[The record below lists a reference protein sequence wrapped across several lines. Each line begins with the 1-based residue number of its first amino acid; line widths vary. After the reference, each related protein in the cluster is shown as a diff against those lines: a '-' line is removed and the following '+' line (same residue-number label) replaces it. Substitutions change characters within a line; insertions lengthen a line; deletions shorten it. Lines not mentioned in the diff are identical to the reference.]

1 MEAATP
7 LRKSQVRTV
16 GDSLAIEDLIVED
29 EAAVRLVRERE
40 QAGED
45 PVSTVVDAIEIGA
58 RVLDREQTGANA
70 EFVRTEFGKASRE
83 AEEQF
88 AERAREIT
96 DELTE
101 SLEQVFGPESG
112 VLAKAFETHFSDGS
126 SDAVQNRV
134 KAIVTEL
141 MANARSDL
149 LKQFSSAD
157 GENPLA
163 DFKQQSVAAIRDAAK
178 RQQESLDRVGERM
191 AGLEVKVEGLQKEN
205 EKLEELEEE
214 RERGTAKGRSY
225 EELVTEVVEQIAA
238 DQGDDAEGVGDQKG
252 PAGKRG
258 DVLSAIEGC
267 RGPALGRIVL
277 EAKNSKLTR
286 PKAIAELDE
295 ALEQRDA
302 QYALLVVPD
311 EDKAPAKTET
321 LREFGGG
328 NKMVVVYDPEEDN
341 RLALE
346 LAYKLA
352 RARVLMARS
361 DAEGVDAG
369 AIGETTERALS
380 TMDEVRKIKQHLTGA
395 KSSIDK
401 GDELLEAMA
410 QRVRVH
416 LREIEDLLRPAG
428 EDADAGQL
436 DLE

>member
-16 GDSLAIEDLIVED
+16 GESLAIEDLIVED

-238 DQGDDAEGVGDQKG
+238 DQGDDAEGVGDQ
-252 PAGKRG
+252 
-258 DVLSAIEGC
+258 
-267 RGPALGRIVL
+267 
-277 EAKNSKLTR
+277 
-286 PKAIAELDE
+286 
-295 ALEQRDA
+295 
-302 QYALLVVPD
+302 
-311 EDKAPAKTET
+311 
-321 LREFGGG
+321 
-328 NKMVVVYDPEEDN
+328 
-341 RLALE
+341 
-346 LAYKLA
+346 
-352 RARVLMARS
+352 
-361 DAEGVDAG
+361 
-369 AIGETTERALS
+369 
-380 TMDEVRKIKQHLTGA
+380 
-395 KSSIDK
+395 
-401 GDELLEAMA
+401 
-410 QRVRVH
+410 
-416 LREIEDLLRPAG
+416 
-428 EDADAGQL
+428 
-436 DLE
+436 